1 MKLKISLI
9 IFFSMERIIKI
20 FDREIKYQ
28 LKTSYRAKN
37 MKLSIYSDG
46 RFIATKPKRVSEN
59 MIERFIIAKSDWIIK
74 RLKKIDNRIIFSKED
89 DEKIY
94 QRYKESARRLVNKKI
109 DYFNQFYN
117 FKYGRI
123 SIRNQKTRWGSCS
136 RQGNLNFSYR
146 ILFLPENLIDYV
158 IVHELCHLG
167 EFNHSQNF
175 WSLVQKTIPNY
186 LSIRRQLKSNKI

>member
-1 MKLKISLI
+1 
-9 IFFSMERIIKI
+9 MERIIKI

-37 MKLSIYSDG
+37 MRLSIYSDG

-59 MIERFIIAKSDWIIK
+59 MIERFIIAKSDWIIE

-186 LSIRRQLKSNKI
+186 LSIRHQLKSNKL

>member
-59 MIERFIIAKSDWIIK
+59 MIERFIIAKSDWIIE

>member
-1 MKLKISLI
+1 
-9 IFFSMERIIKI
+9 MERIIKI

-59 MIERFIIAKSDWIIK
+59 MIERFIIAKSDWIIE